1 MASLFGEK
9 FYSLSG
15 EFSLYGH
22 RPVVVHV
29 DLIPNQLGCVY
40 TQNIDVRPLREE
52 SLVLLEQITRSVF
65 RTDRTALMKEC
76 SS

>member
-29 DLIPNQLGCVY
+29 DPIPNQLGCVY
-40 TQNIDVRPLREE
+40 TPEHRCSTPARE
-52 SLVLLEQITRSVF
+52 VTGAIG
-65 RTDRTALMKEC
+65 TDNEIRFPY
-76 SS
+76 